1 MRLEQMK
8 MLAAMM
14 AAAGTMVLGAV
25 ETAAP
30 SAGAPAPAANG
41 AKAGTQKAKRG
52 RPDATMASSR
62 LKLFKK
68 KSGFWWKDRHE
79 QKLAEIKA
87 FGGKID
93 LVMVGDSITH
103 RWDRAGFGTNVL
115 ARLSKTYSILDL
127 GFGADHV
134 EQVLWRITEGGELDG
149 YEAKLVTLM
158 IGTNNSLGYKPENVA
173 AGIRKCV
180 DVIREKQ
187 PKAKVVLMAIL
198 PRYGDSE
205 EKVKRRACNDA
216 VNAIIKGY
224 ADGENVFWLDMNPK
238 FPPVGGDAYKEV
250 CPDSTH
256 PNEKGYEIWAA
267 ELQPYLKKYV
277 GK

>member
-1 MRLEQMK
+1 MK
-8 MLAAMM
+8 IVVFLALGMALAGCVCCKGNDPVMGSWEGHLPYDGM
-14 AAAGTMVLGAV
+14 AATSMIFSRGD
-25 ETAAP
+25 
-30 SAGAPAPAANG
+30 NG
-41 AKAGTQKAKRG
+41 
-52 RPDATMASSR
+52 
-62 LKLFKK
+62 
-68 KSGFWWKDRHE
+68 
-79 QKLAEIKA
+79 
-87 FGGKID
+87 
-93 LVMVGDSITH
+93 
-103 RWDRAGFGTNVL
+103 
-115 ARLSKTYSILDL
+115 
-127 GFGADHV
+127 
-134 EQVLWRITEGGELDG
+134 
-149 YEAKLVTLM
+149 EAKVVTLM